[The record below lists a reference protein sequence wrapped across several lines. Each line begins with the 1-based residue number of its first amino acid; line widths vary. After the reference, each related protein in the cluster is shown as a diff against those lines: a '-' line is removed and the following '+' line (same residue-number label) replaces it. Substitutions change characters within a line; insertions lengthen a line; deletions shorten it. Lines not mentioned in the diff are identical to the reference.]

1 MGKYQFSR
9 AKDDTLNVRMSSEVA
24 KAIRDIAGVEKTT
37 VQEVCRVFLEEAL
50 KDYLTQAAKEKDT
63 TVT

>member
-1 MGKYQFSR
+1 MKKYSFSR

-24 KAIRDIAGVEKTT
+24 NSIRDIANKEKTT

-50 KDYLTQAAKEKDT
+50 KDYLTR
-63 TVT
+63 